1 MASATSNNSTPTNPQ
16 CCTDSTQCYTKVN
29 EAPTTTSEMVMVTH
43 KMVKCDDKQSELV
56 TGKEMRIVRIHF
68 SNSELV

>member
-1 MASATSNNSTPTNPQ
+1 MASATSNDSTLTNPQ
-16 CCTDSTQCYTKVN
+16 SCTGSTQCYTKVN

-43 KMVKCDDKQSELV
+43 KMVKCDDKQSKLV
-56 TGKEMRIVRIHF
+56 TGKEVYIHIHF